1 MTLFILSLLAFADET
16 STTIDFEEVNVEG
29 TIKKPNFQRVVEPKR
44 PEFRPLSDLCIP
56 RGFAPVVDIEI
67 K

>member
-1 MTLFILSLLAFADET
+1 MTLFILSLLAFADAT

-29 TIKKPNFQRVVEPKR
+29 TIKKPNFQRVVEVKR
-44 PEFRPLSDLCIP
+44 PTFGPLSDLCIP
-56 RGFAPVVDIEI
+56 QGFTPVIDI

>member
-29 TIKKPNFQRVVEPKR
+29 TIKKPSFQRVAEVKR
-44 PEFRPLSDLCIP
+44 PEFKSLTELCVP
-56 RGFAPVVDIEI
+56 RGFTPIIDI